1 MGIDIVAGGRRVGHK
16 TRTSPKSDNV
26 YLGLLSKLYKFLARR
41 TDSPFVAAVLQ
52 RLFMS
57 KVNRPP
63 LGLGRLSKLM
73 INKEEKIAVIVGTI
87 TDDNRL
93 LEVPKLTGK
102 ARAYLQR
109 IIELAMQYCKL
120 SFLIVRCTKV
130 LAKPVL
136 YPC

>member
-73 INKEEKIAVIVGTI
+73 INKEDKIAVIVGTI

-93 LEVPKLTGK
+93 LEVPKLTGMMQ
-102 ARAYLQR
+102 ADQQCVLHFAMQHR
-109 IIELAMQYCKL
+109 IIALQ
-120 SFLIVRCTKV
+120 
-130 LAKPVL
+130 AKF
-136 YPC
+136 